1 MARTG
6 TLHAATFD
14 DATDFGASITRVY
27 RPVFHDAAGRQAVVA
42 PVSRRSEDV
51 FRAQLRSCQ
60 VDDLVFSTVR
70 VSGHEV
76 EYAGSVDPDESALK
90 IYYVLDGTAV
100 IRQGSRE
107 QTIGPGQ
114 LGVHDSMAPYQI
126 WTDTGFD
133 SLIMVLPKSRLLTLG
148 QGYADLSAT
157 RFTSGEG
164 AGRVVLPYLQG
175 LASGLDEITRGHG
188 RQMVRSTVDLLTML
202 FSSAV
207 GAPASSPES
216 QRVEQRADI
225 TAWIDDHLLDEHLAP
240 GRIAAAHF
248 MSTRSLHALF
258 AEADT
263 TVGTIVRQRRLER
276 AQELLILRPAMSVA
290 EVARWSGFAD
300 PSYFTRV
307 FRQEFGRTP
316 GEFRQVP
323 A

>member
-6 TLHAATFD
+6 ALNAATFD
-14 DATDFGASITRVY
+14 DATDFGATITRVY
-27 RPVFHDAAGRQAVVA
+27 RPVFQDGGGRQAAVA
-42 PVSRRSEDV
+42 PVSRPGGEG

-70 VSGHEV
+70 ASGHEV
-76 EYAGSVDPDESALK
+76 EYAGSVDPEESALK

-100 IRQGSRE
+100 IRQGGRE
-107 QTIGPGQ
+107 QTIGEGQ
-114 LGVHDSMAPYQI
+114 LGVHDSMAPYRI

-148 QGYADLSAT
+148 QGYADLSAA
-157 RFTSGEG
+157 RFTPGEG

-207 GAPASSPES
+207 GAPVSSPER
-216 QRVEQRADI
+216 QRAAQRADI
-225 TAWIDDHLLDEHLAP
+225 TGWIDDHLLDEDLNP

-263 TVGTIVRQRRLER
+263 TVGTVIRQRRLGR
-276 AQELLILRPAMSVA
+276 AQELLVLHPAMSVA
-290 EVARWSGFAD
+290 EIGRWSGFAD
-300 PSYFTRV
+300 PSYFTRA
-307 FRQEFGRTP
+307 FRREFGCTP
-316 GEFRQVP
+316 GDFRRVP

>member
-6 TLHAATFD
+6 VLNAATFD
-14 DATDFGASITRVY
+14 DATDFGASITRLY
-27 RPVFHDAAGRQAVVA
+27 RPVFHDDGGRRAAVT
-42 PVSRRSEDV
+42 PVSTHVGDA

-70 VSGHEV
+70 ASGHEV
-76 EYAGSVDPDESALK
+76 EYAGSVDPEESALK

-100 IRQGSRE
+100 IRQGTRE

-114 LGVHDSMAPYQI
+114 LGVHDSMTPYQV

-148 QGYADLSAT
+148 QGYADLSAA
-157 RFTSGEG
+157 RFTSGDG

-207 GAPASSPES
+207 GAPVSSPEH
-216 QRVEQRADI
+216 QRAEQRADI
-225 TAWIDDHLLDEHLAP
+225 TAWIDDHLLDDDLSP

-263 TVGTIVRQRRLER
+263 TVGTVIRQRRLER
-276 AQELLILRPAMSVA
+276 AQELLILHPTMSVA
-290 EVARWSGFAD
+290 EVGRWSGFPD

-307 FRQEFGRTP
+307 FRQEWGCTP
-316 GEFRQVP
+316 GEFRQIP